1 MNMYD
6 TYRTFANK
14 QYRIKFIVR
23 SGHPQLLPE
32 VIEDTNED
40 SSTCYGTLKQ
50 FQPSCSHRP
59 GTVIGVQAVK
69 VGAKQTFLDCPE
81 NVPDA
86 EERNDTCCTPN
97 ATTDCIQ
104 VFDYMKYV

>member
-1 MNMYD
+1 M
-6 TYRTFANK
+6 
-14 QYRIKFIVR
+14 KFDVTTGILIQFILHP
-23 SGHPQLLPE
+23 GHPDQLPE
-32 VIEDTNED
+32 IIEDTNED

-69 VGAKQTFLDCPE
+69 VGAKRTSLNCPE

-86 EERNDTCCTPN
+86 EARNDTCCTAN
-97 ATTDCIQ
+97 TTTDCIQ
-104 VFDYMKYV
+104 VFDYMK